1 MLRLRKRQ
9 SSIYLRKST
18 LSLPMPSSFNITEL
32 SKEFCIT
39 TRTIRFYES
48 EGLLQPERNG
58 RNRVYS
64 ARDRVQL
71 KLILRGKRLGFSLS
85 EIADMISMYHAEP
98 GEIAQLEYFLNRIHD
113 RRLHLNQK
121 RDDIELTLA
130 ELTSIEQQCNN
141 RLENLKRAI
150 NDEE

>member
-1 MLRLRKRQ
+1 MQ
-9 SSIYLRKST
+9 
-18 LSLPMPSSFNITEL
+18 SSFNITEL

-48 EGLLQPERNG
+48 EGLLQPKRNG
-58 RNRVYS
+58 RNRIYS
-64 ARDRVQL
+64 PRDRVQL

-85 EIADMISMYHAEP
+85 EIADMISMYHEEP

-121 RDDIELTLA
+121 RDDIDLTLS

-141 RLENLKRAI
+141 RLESLKRLF
-150 NDEE
+150 NGEE